1 MVYIVSSDQK
11 FSEDIQGHFKKFSME
26 LSLFQ
31 KFAIEAIVKEQHSLS
46 CVPTG
51 SGKTLPAL
59 FAIDYFTSLGKRV
72 IYTSPIKA
80 LSNQKFYEFSQKFP
94 HISFGILTGDN
105 KINPSANVLIMTA
118 EILEHKLQMKKTSC
132 PKILQKYKDDE
143 IDFDDIGCVINDE
156 IHMIN
161 DDNRG
166 HVWENIILSLPSHI
180 PMVLLSATLDKPE
193 KFGEW
198 IEKTNPTKK
207 VYLAESHKR
216 HVPLL
221 HFAFTSVPKQIF
233 KNINNEIK
241 SEINQTIKKFI
252 PIQDEHGNF
261 LLENYEKVNK
271 INQLLSKKNLHVNKT
286 SLLNDLCKEMVEKE
300 MFPAVCFLLSKKQID
315 VMANEITTNLL
326 PFDSKIPYTIDKECD
341 NFLRKKINNFQ
352 EFFNL
357 TEYDSLKKMLQKGI
371 ATHHSGMI
379 PILRELVELL
389 FEKGYIKLLF
399 ATETFSVGLNMP
411 IRTTIFTD
419 IHKFDGY
426 SHRMF
431 HSHEFIQASGRA
443 GRRGIDNIGYVV
455 HLFNLYRSFD
465 FSNFSLM
472 MKGKPQTLQS
482 KFKFGYKL
490 LFKQNNSTKSL
501 LQDEIEKE
509 IYHES
514 INIEK
519 LKEQIKKD
527 EENIKFLKTTQEIR
541 YHFKQLQEKKTKK
554 TKFLLKQYE
563 EEHPTIINDLTYI
576 EKLHKKKENLQKE
589 LDYISESNDYIE
601 NKKQIIQNFLHKRNF
616 LDKNNELTIKG
627 EIANSIEELPSLVI
641 ADVYDILLTLDIDD
655 IILYLS
661 CFTNIRVQEENR
673 KPFDESFNEINPI
686 IQKTK
691 SLLNEYENFENSN
704 KINTGENYLFH
715 FDLLDYILDWISA
728 ENEQKCIYILNRIKK
743 IMFIGDFIKAI
754 IKINNSVK
762 QLEIISENLGHFEFL
777 QKLQQIP
784 SKTLKHIAT
793 NQSLYL

>member
-1 MVYIVSSDQK
+1 MVYRASESQE
-11 FSEDIQGHFKKFSME
+11 FSEEISEYFKRFPME

-59 FAIDYFTSLGKRV
+59 FAIEYFTGLGKRV

-94 HISFGILTGDN
+94 NISFGILTGDN
-105 KINPSANVLIMTA
+105 KINPTANVLIMTA
-118 EILEHKLQMKKTSC
+118 EILQHKLQMRKMVS
-132 PKILQKYKDDE
+132 LDKYKDDE
-143 IDFDDIGCVINDE
+143 IDFDEVGCVINDE

-161 DDNRG
+161 DEDRG

-180 PMVLLSATLDKPE
+180 PMVLLSATLDQPE

-198 IEKTNPTKK
+198 IEKTNPTKQ

-221 HFAFTSVPKQIF
+221 HYAFTVVPKQIF
-233 KNINNEIK
+233 RNVNNETK
-241 SEINQTIKKFI
+241 SEINQTIQKFI
-252 PIQDEHGNF
+252 PIQDENGTF
-261 LLENYEKVNK
+261 LNENYEKVNK
-271 INQLLSKKNLHVNKT
+271 INELLWKHNLRVNRT
-286 SLLNDLCKEMVEKE
+286 SLLNDLCKKMVEKE

-315 VMANEITTNLL
+315 VMANEITTEIL
-326 PFDSKIPYTIDKECD
+326 PFDSKVAYTIDKECD
-341 NFLRKKINNFQ
+341 LFLRRKLTNFQ

-357 TEYDSLKKMLQKGI
+357 SEYDSLKKILRKGI

-389 FEKGYIKLLF
+389 FEKGHIRLLF

-443 GRRGIDNIGYVV
+443 GRRGIDNVGYVI
-455 HLFNLYRSFD
+455 HLLNLYRSFNVAD
-465 FSNFSLM
+465 YRSM
-472 MKGKPQTLQS
+472 MKGKPQTLVS
-482 KFKFGYKL
+482 KYKFGYKL
-490 LFKQNNSTKSL
+490 LFKDNNSSKSSL
-501 LQDEIEKE
+501 LQDEIEKDISQDLVTIE
-509 IYHES
+509 
-514 INIEK
+514 NLKNTIEK
-519 LKEQIKKD
+519 NEKE
-527 EENIKFLKTTQEIR
+527 IKFLKTTMEQR
-541 YHFKQLQEKKTKK
+541 YQYHQLQQKRTKK
-554 TKFLLKQYE
+554 SRFLLKQYE
-563 EEHPTIINDLTYI
+563 EEYPSLLKDIEYI
-576 EKLHKKKENLQKE
+576 DNIHKKKEKLEKVLHSVSQ
-589 LDYISESNDYIE
+589 YSDYIE
-601 NKKQIIQNFLHKRNF
+601 NKKKILREFLQKQNFLTEE
-616 LDKNNELTIKG
+616 NELTPKG
-627 EIANSIEELPSLVI
+627 EIANNIEELPSLVI
-641 ADVYDILLTLDIDD
+641 ASVYDILSNLEMED

-661 CFTNIRVQEENR
+661 CFTNVRVQEEER
-673 KPFDESFNEINPI
+673 KLFDDSHYKELNPI
-686 IQKTK
+686 IQRTQ
-691 SLLNEYENFENSN
+691 SLIEEYNDFEIKN

-715 FDLLDYILDWISA
+715 YDLMDFIVDWISSD
-728 ENEQKCIYILNRIKK
+728 NEDKCIFLLNSVKK
-743 IMFIGDFIKAI
+743 IMSVGDFIKAI

-762 QLEIISENLGHFEFL
+762 QLEIIAENRGDLEFL
-777 QKLQQIP
+777 QKLKDIP